1 MSFTANL
8 TISGKEVRVLHC
20 SYSLYREVDAT
31 GKPSSMVHGGKIS
44 LEIESTDDNSLF
56 EWMVDQFKTNDGTV
70 TFKKRNQD
78 SKMKELK
85 WEKGYIVEYTEG
97 LDAIGE
103 NPMTIHFVVSA
114 EKISVGGASHKN
126 PWPKS

>member
-8 TISGKEVRVLHC
+8 TIAGKEVRVLHC
-20 SYSLYREVDAT
+20 SYTLNREVDAT
-31 GKPSSMVHGGKIS
+31 GRPSSMVHGGKIS
-44 LEIESTDDNSLF
+44 LEVESTDDNSLF

-70 TFKKRNQD
+70 TFKKRDQD

-85 WEKGYIVEYTEG
+85 WEKGYIVQYTEA
-97 LDAIGE
+97 LDAIGD

-114 EKISVGGASHKN
+114 EKLTVGGASHKN